1 MGAIAQVGLVGYI
14 VAVRAGARV
23 VMARFFHE
31 DLGPSWVLSLYLAVA
46 VE

>member
-1 MGAIAQVGLVGYI
+1 LHKSGLYVTLLRF
-14 VAVRAGARV
+14 ALVRESL
-23 VMARFFHE
+23 MARFFHE